1 MQPVQKVR
9 IALATTALFAVVQ
22 IAVETLTV
30 ALLYG
35 GLVLQ
40 PRSFFNLRIY
50 DAFAKFYAAI
60 EATLGLP
67 DFLNRFIGPG
77 VWAKTV
83 IGGSLV
89 AVDLAP
95 ALIVGTAAGAVLVFV
110 TTSGAD
116 AARST
121 ATRTL
126 TLIVGVSVAIHAID
140 WFRNVKFPVD
150 PTALEML
157 RNLARNF
164 LHDGTVIAFVVL
176 GMAAGITWVILSR
189 TSSRTWT
196 VTAALGAVILVANGV
211 VARESSVDS
220 DNRANQDTTTAPAGP
235 VAEDYNV
242 ILISVDSLR
251 ADHVGAYGYKR
262 DTTPTIDALA
272 SDGVTFA
279 NASSTSAWTLPA
291 HMSMITG
298 RSLLG
303 HGVVSDD
310 RGLSDDVP
318 TLAETLRSAGYTTA
332 AIVSAPY
339 VESRY
344 GFARGFDHYDDQT
357 INFATH
363 GQSYTEVTAPRLQAT
378 ADEWLSANHDR
389 KFFLFLH
396 YWDVHYDYTPPSP
409 YDTMFDPDYSGE
421 MDGTNFYFR
430 DDVHRDMD
438 GRDLEH
444 ILALYDGEIRLVDD
458 HILELRKSLNRLGI
472 AANTVIVVAGD
483 HGDEFFEHGRKGHHR
498 TLYDEIVRVPMIV
511 YVPGKSPSTPVV
523 EMETSITDI
532 MPTIL
537 ALTGTQPP
545 SGIEG
550 EDLAAIAYGDRPEW
564 NRRTLAELYRN
575 DSLNAQVALRDGNGK
590 LIHHFNVRRV
600 EAFDTAAD
608 PGETASLPTDARA
621 PTSLLTSLGPVM
633 NSGWET
639 FRERIKEQGVN
650 TLAMDAATEEK
661 LRALGYIE

>member
-22 IAVETLTV
+22 IVVETLTV

-40 PRSFFNLRIY
+40 PRTFFNLRIY

-77 VWAKTV
+77 VWAKTA

-176 GMAAGITWVILSR
+176 GVAAGITWVILSR

-220 DNRANQDTTTAPAGP
+220 DNRANQDTTAAPAGP

-242 ILISVDSLR
+242 ILISIDSLR

-339 VESRY
+339 VDSPIPRLPRHACRQRPTS
-344 GFARGFDHYDDQT
+344 GSVRIMTASFFSFCTTGTCTT
-357 INFATH
+357 ITHRPHRTTPCSTLTTREKWTEPTSTFATM
-363 GQSYTEVTAPRLQAT
+363 YTATWTA
-378 ADEWLSANHDR
+378 
-389 KFFLFLH
+389 
-396 YWDVHYDYTPPSP
+396 
-409 YDTMFDPDYSGE
+409 
-421 MDGTNFYFR
+421 
-430 DDVHRDMD
+430 
-438 GRDLEH
+438 
-444 ILALYDGEIRLVDD
+444 
-458 HILELRKSLNRLGI
+458 
-472 AANTVIVVAGD
+472 
-483 HGDEFFEHGRKGHHR
+483 
-498 TLYDEIVRVPMIV
+498 
-511 YVPGKSPSTPVV
+511 
-523 EMETSITDI
+523 ETSNTYWRC
-532 MPTIL
+532 T
-537 ALTGTQPP
+537 TERFGSSTTT
-545 SGIEG
+545 S
-550 EDLAAIAYGDRPEW
+550 W
-564 NRRTLAELYRN
+564 NCAK
-575 DSLNAQVALRDGNGK
+575 V
-590 LIHHFNVRRV
+590 
-600 EAFDTAAD
+600 
-608 PGETASLPTDARA
+608 
-621 PTSLLTSLGPVM
+621 
-633 NSGWET
+633 
-639 FRERIKEQGVN
+639 
-650 TLAMDAATEEK
+650 
-661 LRALGYIE
+661 